1 MSKDNNIITLLL
13 QKIGYEYWFG
23 HEFEGSDYWFYFLQ
37 NICTTREL
45 KKIKI
50 IACQYG
56 ARTHDLLLIRQTL

>member
-50 IACQYG
+50 
-56 ARTHDLLLIRQTL
+56 RTERELNP